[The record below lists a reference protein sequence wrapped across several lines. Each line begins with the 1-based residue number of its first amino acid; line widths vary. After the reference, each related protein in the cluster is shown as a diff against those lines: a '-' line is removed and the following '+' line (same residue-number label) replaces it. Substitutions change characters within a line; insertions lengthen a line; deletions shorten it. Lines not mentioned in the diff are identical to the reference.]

1 MFPSIPKVE
10 TTSEKIN
17 DGIGIWH
24 SQLEKRKGSSSGTT
38 NSTFEEVEYIK
49 QGVEVVL
56 VLDECK
62 SLENLCQTLL

>member
-24 SQLEKRKGSSSGTT
+24 SQLEKGR
-38 NSTFEEVEYIK
+38 
-49 QGVEVVL
+49 GVVVAL
-56 VLDECK
+56 LIA
-62 SLENLCQTLL
+62 LLRNLNT